1 MRRPGLVALVLLLAA
16 LGVSACGRSHERVAN
31 GDNTGAGGV
40 NSSYLDVGKLQYQ
53 VQVSRQLNPSD
64 PEDRSYLAGLPA
76 NGLKPGFQWFGVFV
90 LVLNRTST
98 SQQPTQSF
106 TLSDTQGHSFTPQT
120 LGAQNE
126 YAYRAV
132 PIAAREQIPQPDTTA
147 ANGPTQAAV
156 LVYRLPVTAY
166 DNRPLTLKITDPSTN
181 ETGTVQLDV

>member
-1 MRRPGLVALVLLLAA
+1 MRRRGLVALLLLLIT
-16 LGVSACGRSHERVAN
+16 LGLSACGRSHARVVN

-90 LVLNRTST
+90 LVLNRTAT

-106 TLSDTQGHSFTPQT
+106 TLSDTQGHSFQPEAP
-120 LGAQNE
+120 GAQNE
-126 YAYRAV
+126 YAYRAL
-132 PIAAREQIPQPDTTA
+132 PIAGKDQIPQADTTA

-156 LVYRLPVTAY
+156 LVYKLPVTAY
-166 DNRPLTLKITDPSTN
+166 DNRPLTLKITDPTTN